1 MLDLEE
7 WKNAAELAR
16 AENESL
22 QMKMRKMR
30 AQLES
35 AVRLISNFFIFVT
48 GYKNVLHSLIAKYQA
63 K

>member
-7 WKNAAELAR
+7 WKNAAEFAR

-35 AVRLISNFFIFVT
+35 AVGLFSTFLFIFI
-48 GYKNVLHSLIAKYQA
+48 GIFYIHLLQNI
-63 K
+63 